1 MKTLSVACTA
11 FLLLSPVLRAAAND
25 AQTVT
30 LDKTTEI
37 PGTTLQPGS
46 VKLEVEDRLQDRA
59 IVRITE
65 ADGTRHDLVLS
76 VPNDKL
82 TSAGAGELVFF
93 PTTDGNK
100 QTVQAWK
107 CQSCSEPLEFVYP
120 KDQAVAVTQNT
131 GKPVM
136 AVDPSYDKLPK
147 NLSQDDMKVVTLWLL
162 APKKITAD
170 GKGSG
175 VEPTK
180 LADLKSQTTA
190 VAASSAPAA
199 PAAPAVAAYRPAAPE
214 QPAAPV
220 TVAAAEPPAEPKMP
234 HTAGNTSEYALA
246 GILLLGASGLLTARR
261 RLQSAAAEGNR

>member
-11 FLLLSPVLRAAAND
+11 FLMLSPMLRAAAND

-37 PGTTLQPGS
+37 PGTTLQPGP

-65 ADGTRHDLVLS
+65 ADGTRHDLLLS
-76 VPNDKL
+76 VPNGKL
-82 TSAGAGELVFF
+82 TSADAGDLVFF
-93 PTTDGNK
+93 PTTDGSK

-162 APKKITAD
+162 APKQITAD

-180 LADLKSQTTA
+180 LADLKSQNTA
-190 VAASSAPAA
+190 VAASSVPAA
-199 PAAPAVAAYRPAAPE
+199 AAYRPAAPE

-220 TVAAAEPPAEPKMP
+220 TVASAEPPAEPKMP

-246 GILLLGASGLLTARR
+246 GFLLLGASGLLTARR
-261 RLQSAAAEGNR
+261 RLQSAAAEENR